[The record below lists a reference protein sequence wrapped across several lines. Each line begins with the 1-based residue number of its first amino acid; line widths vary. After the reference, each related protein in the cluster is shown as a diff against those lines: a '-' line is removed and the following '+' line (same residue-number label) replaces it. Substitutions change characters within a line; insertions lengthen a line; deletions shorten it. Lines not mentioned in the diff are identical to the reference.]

1 MSPKGCATSAGC
13 GGAETGACLVANENP
28 FTVDRAVAKRRRA
41 ADGDSR
47 TGRLHAAGQG
57 SVGMARW

>member
-13 GGAETGACLVANENP
+13 ETGACLVANENAFP
-28 FTVDRAVAKRRRA
+28 VDRAVAKRRRP